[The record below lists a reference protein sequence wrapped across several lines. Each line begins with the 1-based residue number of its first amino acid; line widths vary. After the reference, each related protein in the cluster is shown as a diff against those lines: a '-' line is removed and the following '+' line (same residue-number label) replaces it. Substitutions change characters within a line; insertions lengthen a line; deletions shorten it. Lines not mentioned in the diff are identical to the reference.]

1 MFPLPTR
8 RVCRAGSAPSRASK
22 IPAENPGGMINVT
35 DEMGIVALIG
45 VTTATYL
52 CAASFL
58 SHYMS
63 P

>member
-1 MFPLPTR
+1 
-8 RVCRAGSAPSRASK
+8 
-22 IPAENPGGMINVT
+22 MIKVT
-35 DEMGIVALIG
+35 DEMGGIVALIG

-58 SHYMS
+58 SDYMS

>member
-1 MFPLPTR
+1 LQGKTTTAIERNDQGR
-8 RVCRAGSAPSRASK
+8 RRKG
-22 IPAENPGGMINVT
+22 
-35 DEMGIVALIG
+35 GIVALIG

-58 SHYMS
+58 SDYMS

>member
-1 MFPLPTR
+1 MEPAR
-8 RVCRAGSAPSRASK
+8 RDR
-22 IPAENPGGMINVT
+22 ELQNPRGMIKVT
-35 DEMGIVALIG
+35 DKMGDIVALIG

-58 SHYMS
+58 ADYMS